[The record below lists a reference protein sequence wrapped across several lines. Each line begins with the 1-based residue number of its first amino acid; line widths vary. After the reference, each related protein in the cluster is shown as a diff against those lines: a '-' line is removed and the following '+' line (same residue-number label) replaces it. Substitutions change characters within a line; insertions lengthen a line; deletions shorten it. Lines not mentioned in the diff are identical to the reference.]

1 MRIGQRTAQ
10 GLRWR
15 FVELS
20 YQWRKQDERARVQRL
35 AYIDEILDEHN
46 AAQERDVCR
55 RAGLL

>member
-1 MRIGQRTAQ
+1 MRVGQRTAQ

-20 YQWRKQDERARVQRL
+20 HRWREHGERAQAQRL

-46 AAQERDVCR
+46 SAQERDVCR